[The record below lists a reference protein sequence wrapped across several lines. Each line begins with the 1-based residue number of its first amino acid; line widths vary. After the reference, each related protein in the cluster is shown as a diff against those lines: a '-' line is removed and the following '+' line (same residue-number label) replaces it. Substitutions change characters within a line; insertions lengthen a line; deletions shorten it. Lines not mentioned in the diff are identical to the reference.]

1 MQSPLL
7 SISYAYDRQ
16 QVIYIFDKMRVKVN
30 TQRLY
35 VSNVIH
41 RDFRRLNSY

>member
-16 QVIYIFDKMRVKVN
+16 QVIYIFDKMRVKVIHRLYVKCK
-30 TQRLY
+30 TQRLPP
-35 VSNVIH
+35 IK
-41 RDFRRLNSY
+41 

>member
-7 SISYAYDRQ
+7 SISYAYEGQ

-30 TQRLY
+30 TQRSH
-35 VSNVIH
+35 VKNVIH
-41 RDFRRLNSY
+41 RDCCR